1 MAGSILETFYILF
14 EAKAEKVKEGA
25 KEGERAAEDLE
36 KQVKKTD
43 DAADKLGAGFLG
55 MTRSAVGA
63 LAAIASVGALTAGVL
78 NAQQQAA
85 DLHDFSQ
92 AINANIEDVD
102 AWGAAV
108 KQAGGSAEGF
118 RDSLSTLA
126 ASMAQVDTTGKSRV
140 LPFFKELGIDMLDAE
155 GKARPVM
162 DLLPELAS
170 AFERVG
176 KQQAL
181 GIGRKLGLDQGTI
194 MLLQQGRM
202 RVDDLVRAQRE
213 LGVVTARDGE
223 IADAYGDQMDDLA
236 RASRGAFLE
245 LATVGLPVLTSLAS
259 GLTSLVG
266 LVRENSTFIGSL
278 AAVVAAAYVPAMLS
292 AAAATLAATWPMLVA
307 IATVAAVGAALALL
321 VDDIYN
327 FVTGGESLIGQFLD
341 WLAPMEKVK
350 TTIDNLRRSF
360 GALFGKREVR
370 VYGKGVDESLA
381 NGKDFLGTAGS
392 TPIAAQTS
400 NSISN
405 SSRTRSTAIMTGPIT
420 VQTAATS
427 PEGVA
432 QGLGGALLD
441 QLRQTS
447 SNFDDGVA
455 Y

>member
-1 MAGSILETFYILF
+1 VAGSILETFYILF

-63 LAAIASVGALTAGVL
+63 LAAIASVGAITANVFSV
-78 NAQQQAA
+78 AQQID
-85 DLHDFSQ
+85 DLSDFSDS
-92 AINANIEDVD
+92 IGANITEVD
-102 AWGAAV
+102 AWGAAA
-108 KQAGGSAEGF
+108 KTSGGSAEAFQGSLL
-118 RDSLSTLA
+118 SLSTSL
-126 ASMAQVDTTGKSRV
+126 AQVDTTGKSRI
-140 LPFFKELGIDMLDAE
+140 LPFLQELGINMHDAE
-155 GKARPVM
+155 GNIRPVM
-162 DLLPELAS
+162 DLMPELAD
-170 AFERVG
+170 AFG
-176 KQQAL
+176 KLSKQQSL
-181 GIGRKLGLDQGTI
+181 GMGRKLGLDQGTI
-194 MLLQQGRM
+194 NLLQQGRIGVDELVKAQKELGLITDEDVV
-202 RVDDLVRAQRE
+202 RSKKLGTQVDDLSRVQRGLWLDIGSVAIPVISE
-213 LGVVTARDGE
+213 LLG
-223 IADAYGDQMDDLA
+223 
-236 RASRGAFLE
+236 
-245 LATVGLPVLTSLAS
+245 GLQWVIE
-259 GLTSLVG
+259 V
-266 LVRENSTFIGSL
+266 VRENKTFILSL
-278 AAVVAAAYVPAMLS
+278 AAVVMAAYVPAMLS
-292 AAAATLAATWPMLVA
+292 AAAATLAATWPMLFA

-360 GALFGKREVR
+360 GALFGKREVK